1 MVVSISTRRNPAT
14 DLGFLLRKHPDRTG
28 AFRQTFGMAHV
39 VFPEA
44 SPECCTCAL
53 IVEVDPVGLIRRRRG
68 PSGEGGALDQYVND
82 RPYAASSFLAVALG
96 DVFRSAM
103 TGRCA
108 ERPELATEAW
118 PFTVEIPCVP
128 CRGGEALLRGLF
140 EPLGYTLEAIAL
152 PLDDQFPEWGDS
164 AMFSVRLTATL
175 PLHRLLSHLYVLLP
189 VLDNDK
195 HYWVGDDEVEKLLR
209 HGADWLASHPSCD
222 LITRRYLKHRR
233 HLIDDAL
240 DQLESSD
247 PDDPSQPDPA
257 VLESQLES
265 VISPSNGAA
274 TSSLPFLASSQGD
287 EDIAAPNPCPPGA
300 VSRSAPEEGQP
311 ASLHELRL
319 ETVVE
324 ELLRARAT
332 SVLDLGCGEGRL
344 LRCLLAEPAFQ
355 RITGMDVSHVALE
368 RAAERLNLDRLPP
381 ARRDRIQLLHG
392 SLLYRDQRLA
402 GHDAAALVEVIEHLD
417 PPRLA
422 ACERVVFE
430 FIRPTTVVITTPNSE
445 YNVRWPTLPAGQFR
459 HRDHRFEWTRAEFG
473 KWATRVATAHGYRF
487 EISPL
492 GPVDPEVGAPSQMA
506 VFTR

>member
-1 MVVSISTRRNPAT
+1 MVLSISTRRNPAT

-39 VFPEA
+39 IFPEA
-44 SPECCTCAL
+44 TAECCTCAL

-103 TGRCA
+103 SGRCA

-175 PLHRLLSHLYVLLP
+175 PLHHLLSHLYVLLP

-209 HGADWLASHPSCD
+209 NGADWLATHPSRD

-265 VISPSNGAA
+265 VIPATNGEA
-274 TSSLPFLASSQGD
+274 TSSSPFQGRSQGD
-287 EDIAAPNPCPPGA
+287 EDIAAPNPPGA
-300 VSRSAPEEGQP
+300 VSPCAPDEAQP

-344 LRCLLAEPAFQ
+344 LRSLLAESAFQ

-430 FIRPTTVVITTPNSE
+430 FIRPATVVITTPNRE

-473 KWATRVATAHGYRF
+473 KWATRVAKAHGYKF

>member
-1 MVVSISTRRNPAT
+1 
-14 DLGFLLRKHPDRTG
+14 
-28 AFRQTFGMAHV
+28 MAHV

-108 ERPELATEAW
+108 ERPELALEAW

-128 CRGGEALLRGLF
+128 CRGGEGLLRGLF

-152 PLDDQFPEWGDS
+152 PLDDQFPDWGDS
-164 AMFSVRLTATL
+164 GMFSVRLTATI

-247 PDDPSQPDPA
+247 PDDPSQPDPS

-265 VISPSNGAA
+265 GVALIESPAPETA
-274 TSSLPFLASSQGD
+274 QA
-287 EDIAAPNPCPPGA
+287 AAPL
-300 VSRSAPEEGQP
+300 PEENQP

-319 ETVVE
+319 EAVVE

-344 LRCLLAEPAFQ
+344 LRSLLAEPSFQ
-355 RITGMDVSHVALE
+355 RITGMDVSHVSLE

-381 ARRDRIQLLHG
+381 ARRARIQLLHG

-473 KWATRVATAHGYRF
+473 NWATRVAKAHAYRF

>member
-1 MVVSISTRRNPAT
+1 MVLSISTRRNPAT

-28 AFRQTFGMAHV
+28 AFRQTFGMAHI

-44 SPECCTCAL
+44 TAECCTCAL

-103 TGRCA
+103 SGRCA

-175 PLHRLLSHLYVLLP
+175 PLHHLLSHLYVLLP

-209 HGADWLASHPSCD
+209 NGAAWLASHPSRD

-265 VISPSNGAA
+265 VIPIAEPA
-274 TSSLPFLASSQGD
+274 ISQAPPPD
-287 EDIAAPNPCPPGA
+287 EA
-300 VSRSAPEEGQP
+300 QP

-344 LRCLLAEPAFQ
+344 LRSLLAESAFQ

-430 FIRPTTVVITTPNSE
+430 FIHPATVVITTPNRE
-445 YNVRWPTLPAGQFR
+445 YNVRWPNLPAGQFR

-473 KWATRVATAHGYRF
+473 KWATRVAKAHGYKF